1 MRLKIVIPVIV
12 ALAVL
17 WGCSKAPAPA
27 AATQQQATVTLKDG
41 STFSGSVTSSS
52 TDSISLQAATGEART
67 YPMSQVASVQ
77 YGPAPTQAG
86 ATPPSPSAPQPA
98 PPGPAPASEPL
109 PAPPTQT
116 APPVQTAAA
125 PPPPA
130 PEPAPVAAPPPAPVF
145 RTIPAGTTISVRN
158 NDTIDS
164 KTAQVGQEFAGVVA
178 NNIPD
183 DRGHVVIPRGSPA
196 TLIVRSA
203 SGQGKL
209 QGQSDLAVDVGAV
222 RVGGHRYRLDTSDVV
237 EKGKQGVGTNKRTGI
252 FTGGGAALGGIIGA
266 IAGGGKGAAI
276 GAAAGAGG
284 GLATQ
289 GLTRGKAVSIP
300 AETVMNFRLENPVAV
315 REMK

>member
-1 MRLKIVIPVIV
+1 
-12 ALAVL
+12 
-17 WGCSKAPAPA
+17 
-27 AATQQQATVTLKDG
+27 
-41 STFSGSVTSSS
+41 
-52 TDSISLQAATGEART
+52 
-67 YPMSQVASVQ
+67 
-77 YGPAPTQAG
+77 
-86 ATPPSPSAPQPA
+86 
-98 PPGPAPASEPL
+98 
-109 PAPPTQT
+109 
-116 APPVQTAAA
+116 
-125 PPPPA
+125 
-130 PEPAPVAAPPPAPVF
+130 VF

-178 NNIPD
+178 NNVPD
-183 DRGHVVIPRGSPA
+183 DRGRVVIPRGSPA

-222 RVGGHRYRLDTSDVV
+222 RVGGHRYRLDTSDVAQ
-237 EKGKQGVGTNKRTGI
+237 KGKQGVGTNKRTGI

-300 AETVMNFRLENPVAV
+300 AETVMEFRLENPVAV
-315 REMK
+315 REIK